1 MNPWSTACPDWQER
15 ILAGRSL
22 VPDLPLFRDEAD
34 AAVRVFKRLRVPDV
48 AGTPM
53 LGDICGPWIIPIVEA
68 VFGSYD
74 LEAGGRM
81 IQEFFLEISKKN
93 GKTSSAAAIMLT
105 ALIRNY
111 RPEAELTLIAPTKDV
126 ADRAFRQASGS
137 VRLDEK
143 LSKLFHIQRHVRSI
157 THRTTGAVL
166 LIRAAD
172 TDVITGSKSTFTLV
186 DETHVFADHSRAAD
200 VFLELR
206 GALAARPDGFLFQI
220 TTQSKRPPAGVFR
233 QELHNARDVRD
244 GRLDLPLLPIL
255 YEFPRRMLESDE
267 WREPKYWGLV
277 NPNMGRS
284 VNMAFL
290 EREFL
295 KADRSGP
302 AALALFASQHLDVE
316 IGLALRTDR
325 WPGTEYWEQR
335 ADPSLT
341 YEEVLDRSEVVVV
354 GLDGGGLDDLF
365 GMAVLGRDLDTQRW
379 LLWSHA
385 WCHTSV
391 LERRKAIA
399 PRLRDFAAAG
409 ELTIVDDRLDDTDSI
424 VKIVS
429 DIKERGLLGAVGV
442 DPAGIGELV
451 DALAM
456 IDVTQENKLL
466 VGIAQ
471 GYRLMNA
478 IKTTERRLASG
489 ALWHSGS
496 SLMAWCIENLRIEPT
511 ATAIRATKQNVGDL
525 KIDAAMALF
534 DAVDVMSTRPSSG
547 DSIYNTPARAEGF
560 LVL

>member
-1 MNPWSTACPDWQER
+1 MNPWSTACPDWEDR
-15 ILAGRSL
+15 ILESRSL
-22 VPDLPLFRDEAD
+22 VPELPLFREEAD
-34 AAVRVFKRLRVPDV
+34 AAVRVFKRLRVPDIT
-48 AGTPM
+48 GTPM
-53 LGDICGPWIIPIVEA
+53 VGDICGDWVLPIVEA

-74 LEAGGRM
+74 LDAGVRM
-81 IQEFFLEISKKN
+81 LQEFFLLISKKN
-93 GKTSSAAAIMLT
+93 WKTGLGATIMLT

-137 VRLDEK
+137 IRLDAK

-206 GALAARPDGFLFQI
+206 GALAARQDGFLFQI
-220 TTQSKRPPAGVFR
+220 TTQSKRSPAGVFR

-244 GRLDLPLLPIL
+244 GRLDLPLLPVL
-255 YEFPRRMLESDE
+255 YEFPRAMLESDE
-267 WREPKYWGLV
+267 WRERRYWGLV

-284 VNMAFL
+284 VNAAFL

-302 AALALFASQHLDVE
+302 AAMALFASQHLDVE
-316 IGLALRTDR
+316 VGLSLRTDR
-325 WPGTEYWEQR
+325 WPGAEYWMQR
-335 ADPSLT
+335 ADPTLT
-341 YEEVLDRSEVVVV
+341 LEVILDRSEVVVV

-365 GMAVLGRDLDTQRW
+365 GMAVLGRDLETQRW

-391 LERRKAIA
+391 LERRKTIA
-399 PRLRDFAAAG
+399 PRLLDFATAG
-409 ELTIVDDRLDDTDSI
+409 ELTIVDDRLDDLSEI
-424 VKIVS
+424 VKIVGE
-429 DIKERGLLGAVGV
+429 IQERGLLGAVGV

-451 DALAM
+451 DALAT
-456 IDVTQENKLL
+456 IDITQDNKLL

-471 GYRLMNA
+471 GFRLMNA
-478 IKTTERRLASG
+478 IKTSERRLASG
-489 ALWHSGS
+489 TLWHSGS
-496 SLMAWCIENLRIEPT
+496 SLMAWCVENLKIEPT

-525 KIDAAMALF
+525 KIDAAMAMF
-534 DAVDVMSTRPSSG
+534 DAVDLMSSRPSSG
-547 DSIYNTPARAEGF
+547 ESIYNTPARAEGF